1 MHNRFC
7 SKFPILPR
15 SILYEA
21 ANMIYK
27 RFRILGAGLAL
38 IGIGLPLSTLGAPSK
53 TSPSPSVSPRP
64 VTTVKASPTASP
76 ASSAAAKLHPITFH
90 GMIVSTDEKSKTFTI
105 AGKEKSR
112 SLKISDKTVV
122 TKAGRPA
129 TVRDIV
135 ANEEVRGIYYKE
147 SDGSMEARTVS
158 LGPLTDAEIA
168 AQQAHREKRADKKR
182 GDSPGIL
189 PVTSPSASPRI

>member
-1 MHNRFC
+1 
-7 SKFPILPR
+7 
-15 SILYEA
+15 
-21 ANMIYK
+21 MIYR

-38 IGIGLPLSTLGAPSK
+38 IGIGLPLSAPGAPSK
-53 TSPSPSVSPRP
+53 TSPSPTVSPRP
-64 VTTVKASPTASP
+64 ATTMKASPTASP
-76 ASSAAAKLHPITFH
+76 GASAAAKLHPITFH
-90 GMIVSTDEKSKTFTI
+90 GMIVSTDEKAKTFTI

-112 SLKISDKTVV
+112 SLKITDKTVV

-147 SDGSMEARTVS
+147 PDGSMEARTVS
-158 LGPLTDAEIA
+158 LGPLTDAEVA
-168 AQQAHREKRADKKR
+168 AQQAHRQKRADKKT
-182 GDSPGIL
+182 GDSPGSP

>member
-38 IGIGLPLSTLGAPSK
+38 IGIGLPLSTPGAPSK

-90 GMIVSTDEKSKTFTI
+90 GMIVSTDEKAKTFTI
-105 AGKEKSR
+105 AGKEKSAL
-112 SLKISDKTVV
+112 LKITDKTVV

-129 TVRDIV
+129 AIRDIV
-135 ANEEVRGIYYKE
+135 ANEEVRGTYYKE
-147 SDGSMEARTVS
+147 PNGSMEARTVS

-168 AQQAHREKRADKKR
+168 AQQAHRPKRADKKT
-182 GDSPGIL
+182 GDSPGIS